1 MHDLNFDDLLAKSL
15 TPGQFKFTSQ
25 QGRTR
30 RLMLLQA
37 ASSLLCERD
46 AQDVSLADVCERAG
60 IPRASAYHFFSNIK
74 ALFLGL
80 RVLHAESLLEAAHRL
95 DAQEFELW
103 GDYFNA
109 LIDTGA
115 HVMRSNVA
123 AAKLIYG
130 NIGDLTAGRRLG
142 QALDSRLAQLALA
155 GLTQRFQLPPWEQQE
170 QVFAVGF
177 TLVDSVL
184 RLSWRQHGDI
194 TDWMVGEAKRA
205 ALSYLRNYVPE
216 YLPRVVRSAHAA

>member
-25 QGRTR
+25 QGRAR
-30 RLMLLQA
+30 RVQLLQA
-37 ASSLLCERD
+37 ARSLLSERD
-46 AQDVSLADVCERAG
+46 PQDVSLADVCERAG
-60 IPRASAYHFFSNIK
+60 IPRASAYHFFSNIH

-80 RVLHAESLLEAAHRL
+80 RVLHAESLLEAAHQL
-95 DAQEFELW
+95 DGQVFERW
-103 GDYFNA
+103 GDYFCA
-109 LIDTGA
+109 LIDNGA
-115 HVMRSNVA
+115 QVMRQDVA

-130 NIGDLTAGRRLG
+130 NVGDPAAGRRLG

-194 TDWMVGEAKRA
+194 TAWMVDEAKRA
-205 ALSYLRNYVPE
+205 AISYLRNYVPE
-216 YLPRVVRSAHAA
+216 YLPRVADGDNPA